1 MISGRLGQMSISTFV
16 KSIQD
21 IMRQD
26 PGVDGD
32 AQRISQLVWMLFL
45 KIYDSKEEE
54 EWEVFEDNYASI
66 IPEGLKW
73 SDWAKPDENG
83 QAMTG
88 EELVD
93 FINEKLF
100 PTLKELVIDEH
111 TEERAALVKYV
122 FEDAY
127 NYMKNGTLIR
137 QVVDVMEKIDFGSY
151 EERHAFND
159 IYETILKDLQ
169 SAGNS
174 GEYYTPRAVTEFI
187 VEMLDP
193 KVGETFAD
201 FACGT
206 GGFLTCALEHM
217 KKQPEYKLTGGEE
230 AVFNEIIGIEK
241 KPMPHLLAVTNL
253 ILHGVDAPKIKRDNS
268 LEIDT
273 RDIPDEQK
281 VDKVGMNP
289 PFGGVEEKSVQNNF
303 KKEFHTSE
311 TADLFMVMIMERLR
325 ENGKAGVVL
334 PDGFLFGTE
343 GVKRNIKEK
352 LLSEFNLHTIVRL
365 PNGVFSPY
373 TGITTNLLFFDKTG
387 PTKEVWFYE
396 HQLPNG
402 YKNYTKTKPIRLEEF
417 TPEIEWW
424 NTRIEN
430 DFAWKISLEDIL
442 KSNYNLDY
450 KNPNRTFEG
459 EYQTSIDILENLEV
473 SLKKS
478 ILILENFKGMVK

>member
-1 MISGRLGQMSISTFV
+1 MTISNFV

-21 IMRQD
+21 IMRKD

-45 KIYDSKEEE
+45 KIYDAKEE
-54 EWEVFEDNYASI
+54 EWEVFEDEYVSI

-73 SDWAKPDENG
+73 RDWARPNKSTG

-88 EELVD
+88 EELVT
-93 FINEKLF
+93 FINAALF
-100 PTLKELVIDEH
+100 PTLKELEIDEK

-137 QVVDVMEKIDFGSY
+137 QVIDVIDRIDFGSY

-217 KKQPEYKLTGGEE
+217 RKQPEYKRTGGEE
-230 AVFNEIIGIEK
+230 AVFKGLIGIEK

-253 ILHGVDAPKIKRDNS
+253 ILHGVDAPKIRRDNS
-268 LEIDT
+268 LELDT
-273 RDIPDEQK
+273 RDISDEQK
-281 VDKVGMNP
+281 VNKIGMNP
-289 PFGGVEEKSVQNNF
+289 PFGGVEEKSVQTNF
-303 KKEFHTSE
+303 KKEFQTSE
-311 TADLFMVMIMERLR
+311 TADLFMVMMMERL
-325 ENGKAGVVL
+325 EEKGKVGVVL

-343 GVKRNIKEK
+343 GVKGRIKEK
-352 LLSEFNLHTIVRL
+352 LLKEFNLHTIIRL
-365 PNGVFSPY
+365 PKGVFAPY
-373 TGITTNLLFFDKTG
+373 TDIPTNLLFFDKTN
-387 PTKEVWFYE
+387 PTTEIWFYE
-396 HQLPNG
+396 HQLPTG

-417 TPEIEWW
+417 EAERQWW
-424 NTRIEN
+424 NNREEN
-430 DFAWKISLEDIL
+430 KYAWKVSIEEVQEQD
-442 KSNYNLDY
+442 YNLDF
-450 KNPNRTFEG
+450 KNPTKVDEKVIENPSE
-459 EYQTSIDILENLEV
+459 ILSKIQESQEHINKIIAEIKEELY
-473 SLKKS
+473 L
-478 ILILENFKGMVK
+478 G

>member
-1 MISGRLGQMSISTFV
+1 MSITNFV

-45 KIYDSKEEE
+45 KIYDAKEEE
-54 EWEVFEDNYASI
+54 EWEVFEDEYVSI

-73 SDWAKPDENG
+73 RDWAKADEETG

-88 EELVD
+88 NELVE

-100 PTLKELVIDEH
+100 PTLKELVIDEQ
-111 TEERAALVKYV
+111 TEERAAIVKYV

-127 NYMKNGTLIR
+127 NYMKNGTLTR
-137 QVVDVMEKIDFGSY
+137 QVIDVIDNIDFGSY

-193 KVGETFAD
+193 KVGEKFAD

-217 KKQPEYKLTGGEE
+217 KKQSEYKLTGGEE
-230 AVFNEIIGIEK
+230 SVFNGLIGIEK

-273 RDIPDEQK
+273 RDISDDQK
-281 VDKVGMNP
+281 VNKIGMNP
-289 PFGGVEEKSVQNNF
+289 PFGGIEEKSIQTNF
-303 KKEFHTSE
+303 KKEFQTSE
-311 TADLFMVMIMERLR
+311 TADLFMVMIMERLK

-343 GVKRNIKEK
+343 GVKRNIKER
-352 LLSEFNLHTIVRL
+352 LLKEFNLHTIIRL

-373 TGITTNLLFFDKTG
+373 TDISTNLLFFDKTG
-387 PTKEVWFYE
+387 PTKEVWYYE
-396 HQLPNG
+396 HRLPEG
-402 YKNYTKTKPIRLEEF
+402 YKKYTKTRPIRIEEF
-417 TPEIEWW
+417 NNERQWW
-424 NTRIEN
+424 NNREEN
-430 DFAWKISLEDIL
+430 SMVWKVSVKDIQ
-442 KSNYNLDY
+442 KNSYNLDY
-450 KNPNRTFEG
+450 KNPYSQNTTE
-459 EYQTSIDILENLEV
+459 QIQSIDELL
-473 SLKKS
+473 KS
-478 ILILENFKGMVK
+478 IDSCLIEGKDMLSKIKEVLEL

>member
-1 MISGRLGQMSISTFV
+1 MSITNFV

-45 KIYDSKEEE
+45 KIYDAKEEE
-54 EWEVFEDNYASI
+54 EWEVFEDDYVSI
-66 IPEGLKW
+66 IPECLKW
-73 SDWAKPDENG
+73 REWAKADEETG

-88 EELVD
+88 NELVG

-100 PTLKELVIDEH
+100 PTLKELVIDEQ
-111 TEERAALVKYV
+111 TEDRAAIVKYV

-127 NYMKNGTLIR
+127 NYMKNGTLTR
-137 QVVDVMEKIDFGSY
+137 QVIDVIDNIDFGSY

-193 KVGETFAD
+193 KVGGKFAD

-217 KKQPEYKLTGGEE
+217 KKQSEYKLTGGEE
-230 AVFNEIIGIEK
+230 AVFNGLIGIEK

-273 RDIPDEQK
+273 RDISDEQK
-281 VDKVGMNP
+281 VDKIGMNP
-289 PFGGVEEKSVQNNF
+289 PFGGVEEKSVQTNF
-303 KKEFHTSE
+303 KKEFQTSE
-311 TADLFMVMIMERLR
+311 TADLFMVMIMERLK

-352 LLSEFNLHTIVRL
+352 LLKEFNLHTIVRL

-396 HQLPNG
+396 HELPEG
-402 YKNYTKTKPIRLEEF
+402 YKNYTKTKPIKLEEF
-417 TPEIEWW
+417 DKERAWW
-424 NTRIEN
+424 NHREEN
-430 DFAWKISLEDIL
+430 ERSWLVSVEDI
-442 KSNYNLDY
+442 KANNYNLDY
-450 KNPNRTFEG
+450 KNPARNMNEEIFDKENILSRLISRQHE
-459 EYQTSIDILENLEV
+459 ILELLGG
-473 SLKKS
+473 LKD
-478 ILILENFKGMVK
+478 E

>member
-1 MISGRLGQMSISTFV
+1 MTITNFI

-45 KIYDSKEEE
+45 KIYDAKEEE
-54 EWEVFEDNYASI
+54 EWEVFEDDYVSI

-73 SDWAKPDENG
+73 REWAKPDENG
-83 QAMTG
+83 QAVTG
-88 EELVD
+88 TELVD

-100 PTLKELVIDEH
+100 PSLKDLEIDE
-111 TEERAALVKYV
+111 TTQERSALVKYV

-127 NYMKNGTLIR
+127 NYMKNGILIR
-137 QVVDVMEKIDFGSY
+137 QVIDVIDNIDFGSY

-174 GEYYTPRAVTEFI
+174 GEYYTPRAVTQFI

-206 GGFLTCALEHM
+206 GGFLTSALEHM
-217 KKQPEYKLTGGEE
+217 KKQPEYRRTGAEE
-230 AVFNEIIGIEK
+230 SVFKGLIGIEK

-253 ILHGVDAPKIKRDNS
+253 ILHGVDAPKVKRDNS
-268 LEIDT
+268 LEINT
-273 RDIPDEQK
+273 RDISDDQK
-281 VDKVGMNP
+281 VHNIGMNP

-303 KKEFHTSE
+303 KKEFQTSE
-311 TADLFMVMIMERLR
+311 TADLFMVLIMERLK
-325 ENGKAGVVL
+325 EGGKAGVVL

-352 LLSEFNLHTIVRL
+352 LFKEFNLHTIVRL
-365 PNGVFSPY
+365 PSGVFAPY
-373 TGITTNLLFFDKTG
+373 TDIETNLLFFDKTG
-387 PTKEVWFYE
+387 TTKEVWYFE
-396 HQLPNG
+396 HQLPKG
-402 YKNYTKTKPIRLEEF
+402 YKKYTKTKPISINEF
-417 TPEIEWW
+417 DVERKWW
-424 NTRIEN
+424 NDREESVYS
-430 DFAWKISLEDIL
+430 WKVSIEDI
-442 KSNYNLDY
+442 KKNKFNLDF
-450 KNPNRTFEG
+450 KNPNKVE
-459 EYQTSIDILENLEV
+459 EIEELSISETLDRFDKNLIEI
-473 SLKKS
+473 KR
-478 ILILENFKGMVK
+478 LIEAIRETNLS

>member
-1 MISGRLGQMSISTFV
+1 MSITNFV

-45 KIYDSKEEE
+45 KIYDAKEEE
-54 EWEVFEDNYASI
+54 EWEVFEDDYVSI

-73 SDWAKPDENG
+73 REWAKADEETG

-88 EELVD
+88 NELVE

-100 PTLKELVIDEH
+100 PTLKELVIDEQ
-111 TEERAALVKYV
+111 TEERAAIVKYV

-127 NYMKNGTLIR
+127 NYMKNGTLTR
-137 QVVDVMEKIDFGSY
+137 QVIDVIDNIDFGSY

-193 KVGETFAD
+193 QVGESFAD

-217 KKQPEYKLTGGEE
+217 KRQPEYKRTGGEE
-230 AVFNEIIGIEK
+230 SVFGGIIGIEK

-253 ILHGVDAPKIKRDNS
+253 ILHGVDAPKIKRENS

-273 RDIPDEQK
+273 RDISDEQK
-281 VDKVGMNP
+281 IDKIGMNP
-289 PFGGVEEKSVQNNF
+289 PFGGVEEKSVQTNF
-303 KKEFHTSE
+303 KKEFQTSE
-311 TADLFMVMIMERLR
+311 TADLFMVMIMERLK

-343 GVKRNIKEK
+343 GVKRNIKER
-352 LLSEFNLHTIVRL
+352 LVREFNLHTIIRL
-365 PNGVFSPY
+365 PKGVFAPY
-373 TGITTNLLFFDKTG
+373 TGITTNLLFFDKAG
-387 PTKEVWFYE
+387 PTREIWYYE
-396 HQLPNG
+396 HQLPKG

-417 TPEIEWW
+417 NDEREWW
-424 NTRIEN
+424 GNREEN
-430 DFAWKISLEDIL
+430 DFAWRVSAEEVKNNNFNIDF
-442 KSNYNLDY
+442 
-450 KNPNRTFEG
+450 KNPNAVLKDEEMTAE
-459 EYQTSIDILENLEV
+459 EIINAMCNSYSKVTQLLD
-473 SLKKS
+473 SLKREIYNAK
-478 ILILENFKGMVK
+478 N

>member
-1 MISGRLGQMSISTFV
+1 MTLTNFV
-16 KSIQD
+16 KAIQD

-54 EWEVFEDNYASI
+54 EWEVFEEDYVSI

-73 SDWAKPDENG
+73 RDWAKADEETG

-88 EELVD
+88 SELVE
-93 FINEKLF
+93 FINEELF

-111 TEERAALVKYV
+111 TDERAALVKYV

-127 NYMKNGTLIR
+127 NYMKNGILIR
-137 QVVDVMEKIDFGSY
+137 QVISVIDSIDFGSY

-169 SAGNS
+169 SAGNA

-206 GGFLTCALEHM
+206 GGFLTSALEHM
-217 KKQPEYKLTGGEE
+217 KKQPEYKRSGGED
-230 AVFNEIIGIEK
+230 AVFNGIIGIEK

-253 ILHGVDAPKIKRDNS
+253 ILHGVDAPKIRRDNS

-273 RDIPDEQK
+273 RDIPDELK

-289 PFGGVEEKSVQNNF
+289 PFGGVEEKSVQSNF
-303 KKEFHTSE
+303 KKEFQTAE
-311 TADLFMVMIMERLR
+311 TADLFMVMIMERLK

-334 PDGFLFGTE
+334 PDGFLFGTD

-352 LLSEFNLHTIVRL
+352 LLKDFNLHTIVRL

-373 TGITTNLLFFDKTG
+373 TGIATNLLFFDKKG
-387 PTKEVWFYE
+387 PTKEIWYFE
-396 HQLPNG
+396 HTLPSG
-402 YKNYTKTKPIRLEEF
+402 YKNYSKTKPIRFEEFKLERQWWNNREENEFVWKVEPEAIKQRDFNLDIKNPNKVNVDENYDTRGVLENLKEKLQEIDNLLEEF
-417 TPEIEWW
+417 E
-424 NTRIEN
+424 
-430 DFAWKISLEDIL
+430 L
-442 KSNYNLDY
+442 KYNRSG
-450 KNPNRTFEG
+450 K
-459 EYQTSIDILENLEV
+459 
-473 SLKKS
+473 
-478 ILILENFKGMVK
+478 

>member
-1 MISGRLGQMSISTFV
+1 MTISNFV

-32 AQRISQLVWMLFL
+32 AQRISQLVWILFL
-45 KIYDSKEEE
+45 KVYDSKEEE
-54 EWEVFEDNYASI
+54 EWEVFEENFVSI
-66 IPEGLKW
+66 VPDELKW
-73 SDWAKPDENG
+73 RNWAKVDENG
-83 QAMTG
+83 QAITG
-88 EELVD
+88 TELVE

-100 PTLKELVIDEH
+100 PTLKELEIDEQ
-111 TEERAALVKYV
+111 TDERAALVKYV

-127 NYMKNGTLIR
+127 NYMKNGVLIR
-137 QVVDVMEKIDFGSY
+137 QVINVIDKIDFGSY
-151 EERHAFND
+151 DERHSFND

-193 KVGETFAD
+193 KVGERFAD

-217 KKQPEYKLTGGEE
+217 KKQPDYKRTGGEE
-230 AVFNEIIGIEK
+230 AVFNGIIGIEK

-253 ILHGVDAPKIKRDNS
+253 VLHGVDAPNIKRDNS

-273 RDIPDEQK
+273 RDINENHM
-281 VDKVGMNP
+281 VDKIGMNP

-303 KKEFHTSE
+303 KKEFQTSE
-311 TADLFMVMIMERLR
+311 TADLFMVMIMERLK

-334 PDGFLFGTE
+334 PDGFLFGDE
-343 GVKRNIKEK
+343 GVKAKIKEK
-352 LLSEFNLHTIVRL
+352 LLTEFNLHTIIRL
-365 PNGVFSPY
+365 PKGVFAPY
-373 TGITTNLLFFDKTG
+373 TDIRTNLLFFDKTG
-387 PTKEVWFYE
+387 PTKDVWFFE
-396 HQLPNG
+396 HPLPQG

-417 TPEIEWW
+417 EMVRDWW
-424 NTRIEN
+424 NKRIEN
-430 DFAWKISLEDIL
+430 KNAWKVSVEQIKEV
-442 KSNYNLDY
+442 NFNLDL
-450 KNPNRTFEG
+450 KNPST
-459 EYQTSIDILENLEV
+459 ILENEDLSAKEIINDV
-473 SLKKS
+473 YISYSKVINLLDSLKREIYDAKD
-478 ILILENFKGMVK
+478 

>member
-1 MISGRLGQMSISTFV
+1 MSITNFV

-45 KIYDSKEEE
+45 KIYDAKEEE
-54 EWEVFEDNYASI
+54 EWEVFEDDYVSI

-73 SDWAKPDENG
+73 RDWAKTDEETG

-88 EELVD
+88 SELVE

-100 PTLKELVIDEH
+100 PTLKELEIDEQ
-111 TEERAALVKYV
+111 TEERAAIVKYV

-137 QVVDVMEKIDFGSY
+137 QVIDVIDNIDFGSY

-193 KVGETFAD
+193 QVGEKFAD

-217 KKQPEYKLTGGEE
+217 KKQPEYKRTGGEE
-230 AVFNEIIGIEK
+230 SVFNGLIGIEK

-273 RDIPDEQK
+273 RDISDEQK
-281 VDKVGMNP
+281 VDKIGMNP
-289 PFGGVEEKSVQNNF
+289 PFGGVEEKSVQTNF
-303 KKEFHTSE
+303 KKEFQTAE
-311 TADLFMVMIMERLR
+311 TADLFMVMIMERLK

-352 LLSEFNLHTIVRL
+352 LLKEFNLHTIIRL
-365 PNGVFSPY
+365 PNGVFAPY
-373 TGITTNLLFFDKTG
+373 TGINTNLLFFDKIG
-387 PTKEVWFYE
+387 PTREVWFYE
-396 HQLPNG
+396 HQLPEG

-417 TPEIEWW
+417 DAEREWW
-424 NTRIEN
+424 NNREEN
-430 DFAWKISLEDIL
+430 NFAWKVTIDEV
-442 KSNYNLDY
+442 KVRNYNLDFKKPY
-450 KNPNRTFEG
+450 SKEDELLSPEEALQKYDRAMQQVQKVKNTLKQEL
-459 EYQTSIDILENLEV
+459 SAILE
-473 SLKKS
+473 
-478 ILILENFKGMVK
+478 GMK